1 MPSKARFAFAYN
13 YGDVERLLAIHSE
26 LAGETPGKKHGVEVL
41 NKSAIVLMCAVWE
54 AYCEDI
60 AAEAVEH
67 LIQHAADASRLPKTL
82 RKNIARELKNDL
94 DESAVWK
101 LADGGWKKH
110 LGTRTE
116 AMTEERNRKLNSPKT
131 SNIKDLFDTAIGLPD
146 VPSAWYW
153 AGISAEQA
161 AKKLDKY
168 VSLRG
173 DIAHRARGAENIK
186 KSKVWDFAKHVEHLV
201 EKTDAYINDELRKTC
216 GKKLF

>member
-1 MPSKARFAFAYN
+1 MPSQARLAFGEN
-13 YGDVERLLAIHSE
+13 YTDVERLLEIHSE
-26 LAGETPGKKHGVEVL
+26 LAGDTPGRKHGVEVL

-67 LIQHAADASRLPKTL
+67 LIEYAADASKLPKTL
-82 RKNIARELKNDL
+82 RKNVAKELKADL

-101 LADGGWKKH
+101 LADDGWKKH
-110 LGTRTE
+110 LSTRTK
-116 AMTEERNRKLNSPKT
+116 AMTEERNRKLNTPKT
-131 SNIKDLFDTAIGLPD
+131 DNIKRLFDAAIGLPD

-153 AGISAEQA
+153 SGISAKQA
-161 AKKLDKY
+161 GVKLDGY

-186 KSKVWDFAKHVEHLV
+186 KSKVWDFAKHVERLV
-201 EKTDAYINDELRKTC
+201 EKTDVHINDQLRKAC

>member
-41 NKSAIVLMCAVWE
+41 NKSGIVLMCAVWE

-67 LIQHAADASRLPKTL
+67 LVKHAPDASGLPKDL
-82 RKNIARELKNDL
+82 RKHVASELKADTH
-94 DESAVWK
+94 ETAVWK
-101 LADGGWKKH
+101 LAGDGWRAH
-110 LGTRTE
+110 LRTRTKS
-116 AMTEERNRKLNSPKT
+116 MTEERNRRLNTPKT
-131 SNIKDLFDTAIGLPD
+131 SNIKDLFDTAIGLPH

-153 AGISAEQA
+153 SGISAKQA
-161 AKKLDKY
+161 GEKLDGY

-186 KSKVWDFAKHVEHLV
+186 KSKVWDFAKHVERLV
-201 EKTDAYINDELRKTC
+201 EKTDAYINDQLRKTC